1 MPVTFGISKREVV
14 EKSSDFSE
22 LGRLV
27 ENSIR
32 IPNIITDYGLCVFRL
47 GIHYRNEM

>member
-1 MPVTFGISKREVV
+1 MLVTFGISKREV

-32 IPNIITDYGLCVFRL
+32 IPNIITDYGLRVFRL